1 MTDTRTFNRTESA
14 TPRNPS
20 NRSVITQME
29 RWGWRIVKTGKYV
42 DMRAPI
48 GTETVGVQAANKHD
62 ANATSVLLTIYRLTT
77 QSDADLFWRGPSK
90 LWTDMIEAKRAEEQA
105 ARRSSMVLPPA
116 PKVTPVAVPAPPPKN
131 PSPNQRS
138 GWAWAYNNEGETVA
152 ETLTHAPRKN
162 SPPMATSRQVIAE
175 LSAAA
180 PRALDA
186 ETICRRLGLDPT
198 DEPQRR
204 CISNILS
211 SLYRAGQIRR
221 MRLGHYRT
229 LAVAT
234 SGDAVVVPK
243 PVTPQPAPPAAPS
256 VAVIQNDAVFAA
268 RRPNESVDD
277 VIEAVLDLLL
287 PQGFQAKD
295 LRVISPWIE
304 ATKLMV
310 GTVTR

>member
-29 RWGWRIVKTGKYV
+29 RWGWQIVKTGKYV
-42 DMRAPI
+42 EMRAPI

-90 LWTDMIEAKRAEEQA
+90 LWTDMIEAKRAEELA
-105 ARRSSMVLPPA
+105 ARRKKFQQPEVNVQRLPTEWTPPTTKEPA
-116 PKVTPVAVPAPPPKN
+116 
-131 PSPNQRS
+131 
-138 GWAWAYNNEGETVA
+138 VA
-152 ETLTHAPRKN
+152 EPEPK
-162 SPPMATSRQVIAE
+162 SPLIRPVGKAHGTRVATREQVIAE
-175 LSAAA
+175 LQATGKTMDAAMV
-180 PRALDA
+180 
-186 ETICRRLGLDPT
+186 CRRLGLDPK
-198 DEPQRR
+198 DERERR
-204 CISNILS
+204 AVNNHLS
-211 SLYRAGQIRR
+211 ALYLDGRIRR
-221 MRLGHYRT
+221 MKTGNYRE
-229 LAVAT
+229 LASTEPVSSRPLWAMPVAT
-234 SGDAVVVPK
+234 Q
-243 PVTPQPAPPAAPS
+243 PVAPAAAPS
-256 VAVIQNDAVFAA
+256 VAVVQNDAVFAA

>member
-29 RWGWRIVKTGKYV
+29 RWGWQIVKTGKYV
-42 DMRAPI
+42 EMRAPI

-90 LWTDMIEAKRAEEQA
+90 LWTDMIETKRAEELA
-105 ARRSSMVLPPA
+105 ARRKKFQQPEVNVQRLPTEWTPPTTKEPA
-116 PKVTPVAVPAPPPKN
+116 
-131 PSPNQRS
+131 
-138 GWAWAYNNEGETVA
+138 VA
-152 ETLTHAPRKN
+152 EPEPK
-162 SPPMATSRQVIAE
+162 SPLIRPVGKARARIATREQVIAE
-175 LSAAA
+175 LQATGKTMDAAMV
-180 PRALDA
+180 
-186 ETICRRLGLDPT
+186 CRRLGLDPK
-198 DEPQRR
+198 DERERR
-204 CISNILS
+204 AVNNHLS
-211 SLYRAGQIRR
+211 ALYLDGRIRR
-221 MRLGHYRT
+221 MKMGNYRE
-229 LAVAT
+229 LASTEPVSSRPLVAT
-234 SGDAVVVPK
+234 
-243 PVTPQPAPPAAPS
+243 PVATQPVAPAAAPS
-256 VAVIQNDAVFAA
+256 VVVVQNDAVFAA